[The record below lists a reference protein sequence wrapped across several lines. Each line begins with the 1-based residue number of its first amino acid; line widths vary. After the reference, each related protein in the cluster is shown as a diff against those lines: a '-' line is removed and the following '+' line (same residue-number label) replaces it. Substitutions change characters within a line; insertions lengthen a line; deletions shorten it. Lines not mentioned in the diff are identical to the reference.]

1 MPDSKNVLIVYCHP
15 YEGSFNHAVLQEAC
29 RALDASGASWE
40 LIDLE
45 ADGFDPVLHA
55 PDLKLYNE
63 GGYTDPLVERYQD
76 MIECADRLVLAT
88 PIWWNDIPALLKGW
102 IDKVMLVGFSW
113 NATGA
118 GLAGTLDRFIKR
130 VDVITTSAEPTEH
143 LEPAIDA
150 VLMDGTFA
158 QLGVPERHWANFGGM
173 DASTPEER
181 AAWLAGVAGLL
192 A

>member
-1 MPDSKNVLIVYCHP
+1 M
-15 YEGSFNHAVLQEAC
+15 LQEAC
-29 RALDASGASWE
+29 RALDAAGASWE

-76 MIECADRLVLAT
+76 MIECADRLVLVT

-158 QLGVPERHWANFGGM
+158 QLGIPERHWANFGGM